1 MKPLNAILTSI
12 ALVAALA
19 ALLLDP
25 GLGVAA
31 VMLLGMSYAVRDKSL
46 KVTKALPNGAATTIS
61 DGIDLMNG
69 SFGVFTAA
77 TELLLSAPAL
87 TTTELPDTK
96 TVKYDVFHDTA
107 SDFSTEAKL
116 IEDLITQTGAGG
128 AGAAAATARLRLP
141 TNVKRH
147 IRIKA
152 TNDGAGDASAKS
164 MTIELLF

>member
-1 MKPLNAILTSI
+1 MRPFALLTIAVAIVI
-12 ALVAALA
+12 
-19 ALLLDP
+19 ALLLNP
-25 GLGVAA
+25 GVALA
-31 VMLLGMSYAVRDKSL
+31 GTILLGMSYLVRDKKL

-87 TTTELPDTK
+87 DTADLPDTQ
-96 TVKYDVFHDTA
+96 TMTYDVFHDSN

-116 IEDLITQTGAGG
+116 IEDLIKQTGAGG

-147 IRIKA
+147 IRVKA
-152 TNDGAGDASAKS
+152 TNSGAGDASDKS